1 MHKVNALCI
10 IVSVILSICTQS
22 SFAQQKIESK
32 RKIRQKNKRITE
44 KREKDR
50 AAEINISEDLRK
62 LNLSNQNKQVRKR
75 MKKNKK
81 RAKRHNDNKKKFFLI
96 RWFKEVELKIRT
108 LF

>member
-1 MHKVNALCI
+1 
-10 IVSVILSICTQS
+10 
-22 SFAQQKIESK
+22 
-32 RKIRQKNKRITE
+32 
-44 KREKDR
+44 
-50 AAEINISEDLRK
+50 
-62 LNLSNQNKQVRKR
+62 